1 MHIDR
6 KLKARWESRLA
17 RYGLSEA
24 DIRRSGTQE
33 AGKNASGGAV
43 AFDPEWQPHNMWK
56 NPAQRRGYS
65 MHDFKTFGL
74 VPIRHA
80 PRQVPAWAASDG
92 HVRALLEA
100 KYPRIHQP
108 GTRDRRDGARMALLV
123 YFAYRLLFSDETI
136 AGELGIQRATVGF
149 QLWRVKA
156 LGDKLFSGA
165 WRIRGRNRSGHPM
178 FERAA

>member
-1 MHIDR
+1 MDCGKRISGAAVHR
-6 KLKARWESRLA
+6 KPVEC
-17 RYGLSEA
+17 
-24 DIRRSGTQE
+24 
-33 AGKNASGGAV
+33 
-43 AFDPEWQPHNMWK
+43 
-56 NPAQRRGYS
+56 QRRRCGFRPPNGNRTICGRIQPS
-65 MHDFKTFGL
+65 AEAIRCTISKPSAL
-74 VPIRHA
+74 CPIRHA